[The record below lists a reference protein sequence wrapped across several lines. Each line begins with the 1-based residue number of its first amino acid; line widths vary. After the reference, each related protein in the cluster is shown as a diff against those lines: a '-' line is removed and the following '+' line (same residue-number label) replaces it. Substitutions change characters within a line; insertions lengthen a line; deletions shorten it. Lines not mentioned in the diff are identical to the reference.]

1 MHFLYTTPQQGAV
14 VITNLKTKSSTSLI
28 FEPTLDMFKF
38 HFPVFFRAVCR
49 RIDRENKEEISHS
62 RIQSII

>member
-38 HFPVFFRAVCR
+38 HFPLYRHVHSY
-49 RIDRENKEEISHS
+49 KEPATLNT
-62 RIQSII
+62 